1 MADADALL
9 EPGVGGRPVT
19 PDPELPPPTAAPGDE
34 SVMSLIDH
42 LGELRSRLFRAILA
56 VAVCSI
62 VGFIASDAIVKVL
75 ADAIPGDNPL
85 FFTGLGDAFVIFLC
99 MLAGPSL
106 SGLLL
111 TWRLDGRRGL
121 ADVAE
126 RARRWRVQPGRLAV
140 ALGTNPVV
148 YLAILGTRRE
158 ALPGRVGR

>member
-1 MADADALL
+1 MNERATPLPLRPLITYFALAYGITWGLILVFLASKGFRFADI
-9 EPGVGGRPVT
+9 
-19 PDPELPPPTAAPGDE
+19 
-34 SVMSLIDH
+34 S
-42 LGELRSRLFRAILA
+42 
-56 VAVCSI
+56 
-62 VGFIASDAIVKVL
+62 
-75 ADAIPGDNPL
+75 
-85 FFTGLGDAFVIFLC
+85 LGDAFVIFLC